1 MLSEDDPTIS
11 ESENKIKP
19 QNSQTVPSNLS
30 LSPTSKPAQLVILPS
45 PSPSPQSKPE
55 PKPSL
60 QSKSEPKPSP
70 ESKSE
75 PKPSPQSKSEPKSSP
90 KSKPELKPSP
100 EVEDELEFKVGLVL
114 CFRHS
119 ERSID
124 QIKKGRS
131 ELVIFP

>member
-60 QSKSEPKPSP
+60 QSKSEL
-70 ESKSE
+70 
-75 PKPSPQSKSEPKSSP
+75 KPSPQSKSEPKSSP

>member
-45 PSPSPQSKPE
+45 PSPILKPSPQSKPE

-70 ESKSE
+70 QSKSA
-75 PKPSPQSKSEPKSSP
+75 PKSFPHSKSEPKSSP

-114 CFRHS
+114 YFIHS
-119 ERSID
+119 ERSFD
-124 QIKKGRS
+124 QIKKRK
-131 ELVIFP
+131 I